1 MRMGEPTGYS
11 AMAETVGTPCA
22 FAVELVLSGALP
34 GRGVLRP
41 VRLACTTAGYGYAV
55 LAASSLLL
63 LSPMQSHNKFTR
75 APRPQ
80 VTPDVYNPLLEKL
93 AAVGIT
99 FIEEERWVHGT

>member
-41 VRLACTTAGYGYAV
+41 VRLACTTGGYGYAE

-63 LSPMQSHNKFTR
+63 LSPLRSHNTR

-93 AAVGIT
+93 ATAGIT
-99 FIEEERWVHGT
+99 FIEEERWVPGT